1 MAEILR
7 MPEVAANAVEAVLRS
22 WPIPANTPYAKGDV
36 IATVETEKAVVDV
49 EAEADG
55 VIVRTLVPE
64 GAEVRVGAPIAV
76 VGVPG
81 EKPEDAGALL
91 ASFGAATGVTAA
103 APAANPIGAADH
115 VTAASPERVEAR
127 QPEAIADQRRVFSSP
142 LARRLAAEAGLG
154 VETISGTGP
163 NGRIIRRDVE
173 AAIRDR
179 TPATEAP
186 ATKPEPASAYTEV
199 RHSRMRAAIA
209 ARLTESKRTT
219 PHFYLRGTA
228 NAGRLLDLRGELNDG
243 LAKISINDLVLKA
256 AARAHVLVPAMNVI
270 WTPDAVRTFSSVD
283 VSVAIA
289 TPGGL
294 VTPVLRSAERLTVL
308 SVAAT
313 VRDLAERAE
322 AGRLRQD
329 ELEGGTFTVTNLGMY
344 GTEEFAAIINP
355 PQSAILAVGAVHEE
369 PVVQDGE
376 LRVGSVIRVTLSVD
390 HRPIDG
396 TTAAEWMRT
405 FLALIEHPAQILI

>member
-7 MPEVAANAVEAVLRS
+7 MPEVAANAVEAVLQS

-55 VIVRTLVPE
+55 IIVRTLVPE
-64 GAEVRVGAPIAV
+64 GAEVRVGDPIAV
-76 VGVPG
+76 VGAPG
-81 EKPEDAGALL
+81 EKPDAAEAVLTSL
-91 ASFGAATGVTAA
+91 NTESAA
-103 APAANPIGAADH
+103 AP
-115 VTAASPERVEAR
+115 VSSAASATTAGAVAGADPVAEPMTVAAGVGG
-127 QPEAIADQRRVFSSP
+127 PEAGTGQRRVFASP
-142 LARRLAAEAGLG
+142 LARRLAKEAGLG
-154 VETISGTGP
+154 VKSISGSGP

-179 TPATEAP
+179 TPAE
-186 ATKPEPASAYTEV
+186 PEPTIAYTDV
-199 RHSRMRAAIA
+199 PHSRMRAAIA
-209 ARLTESKRTT
+209 GRLTESKRTT

-228 NAGRLLDLRGELNDG
+228 DAGRLLDLRRELNG
-243 LAKISINDLVLKA
+243 GPVKVSVNDLVLKA

-270 WTPDAVRTFSSVD
+270 WTPDAVRTFPSVD

-289 TPGGL
+289 TPRGL
-294 VTPVLRSAERLTVL
+294 VTPVLRAAEQLTV
-308 SVAAT
+308 STVAAT
-313 VRDLAERAE
+313 VKDFAERAE
-322 AGRLRQD
+322 AGRLRQG

-355 PQSAILAVGAVHEE
+355 PQSAILAIGAVHEE
-369 PVVQDGE
+369 PVVRDGE
-376 LRVGSVIRVTLSVD
+376 LTIGSVMRVTLSVD

-396 TTAAEWMRT
+396 TTAAEWMRA
-405 FLALIEHPAQILI
+405 FLSLIEHPAQILI